1 MAAHY
6 SPNVGDNTV
15 LQYSDVMK
23 VDFGTQIGG
32 ELIAA
37 HFHTRFTRSTLHHY
51 LLSHLP
57 SPLLSTHIHTAGRII
72 DCAFTVAFD
81 EKYDPLL
88 QAVQDAT
95 NTGLRVAGIDMQM
108 TEIGEAIQEV

>member
-1 MAAHY
+1 
-6 SPNVGDNTV
+6 V
-15 LQYSDVMK
+15 LFCHS
-23 VDFGTQIGG
+23 
-32 ELIAA
+32 
-37 HFHTRFTRSTLHHY
+37 FHLFT
-51 LLSHLP
+51 
-57 SPLLSTHIHTAGRII
+57 LSTNSSSHITHVAGRII